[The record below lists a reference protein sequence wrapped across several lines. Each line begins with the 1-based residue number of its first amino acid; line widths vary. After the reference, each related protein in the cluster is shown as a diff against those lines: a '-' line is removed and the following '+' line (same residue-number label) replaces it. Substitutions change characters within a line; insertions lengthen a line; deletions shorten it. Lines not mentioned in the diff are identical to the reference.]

1 MSHHWRGTLRSSSM
15 RYKSPGQWPSYSS
28 RAPLRRASRREDD
41 GLNWPAVSMGRED
54 AGVFADLVRLR
65 EEVLGAEHPD
75 TLIAC
80 GNLAGWTGWAEATK
94 WRLGICSPS

>member
-1 MSHHWRGTLRSSSM
+1 
-15 RYKSPGQWPSYSS
+15 
-28 RAPLRRASRREDD
+28 
-41 GLNWPAVSMGRED
+41 MGRED